1 MTEKAIAP
9 IDLIKGSGFKQK
21 IKEIL
26 DKRALQFIAS
36 ALTLVSNDKNLS
48 ACDARTVYTSMIKA
62 AALDLPIEPN
72 LGFAYILGYRS
83 KEGMQA
89 QFQIGYR
96 GLIQLAQR
104 SGQLKTISVIEIYDG
119 QIVSSDPLRGFVF
132 DFEKEVSREE
142 KDIIGY
148 AAHFALLNGFE
159 KTLYMTKDELRK
171 HGVKFSQTFK
181 KGFGLWKEN
190 FDAMAKKTV
199 LKLLLSK
206 YAPLSTQMQ
215 QAILSD
221 QAVIREDGQN
231 EHVDTIEIP
240 SESEEEIRI
249 KKFIESAK
257 SKQALEDESEAI
269 LSLRNEEILQL
280 FAKKLL
286 SFEEEK

>member
-9 IDLIKGSGFKQK
+9 IDLIKGSGFKKK
-21 IKEIL
+21 IEEIL
-26 DKRALQFIAS
+26 DKRAPQFVAS
-36 ALTLVSNDKNLS
+36 ALTLVSNDKNLA
-48 ACDARTVYTSMIKA
+48 ACDARTVYTSLLKA

-104 SGQLKTISVIEIYDG
+104 SGQLKTISVTEIYDG

-142 KDIIGY
+142 EDIIGY

-231 EHVDTIEIP
+231 EYVDTIETP

-257 SKQALEDESEAI
+257 SKQSLEAESEAI
-269 LSLRNEEILQL
+269 LSLGNEEIRQI
-280 FAKKLL
+280 FAEKLL
-286 SFEEEK
+286 SFGEEK